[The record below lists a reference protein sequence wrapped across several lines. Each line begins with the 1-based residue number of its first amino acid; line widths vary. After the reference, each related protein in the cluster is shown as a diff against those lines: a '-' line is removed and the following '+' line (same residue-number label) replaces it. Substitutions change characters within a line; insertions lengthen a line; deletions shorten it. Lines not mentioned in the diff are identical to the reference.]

1 MARVAFCA
9 EIRTR
14 SIVKNHVRNLMLG
27 LAAVLMLGHSL
38 VPHDHSTT
46 NPPQSLLW
54 QLFSVDLGGDHL
66 QHYAP
71 THCETAPEDA
81 NHQQLPLLPEFEV
94 LNFGCTGFSTP
105 ELHPCAA
112 EARALGHLSS
122 WSRRPPPS
130 KLS

>member
-1 MARVAFCA
+1 
-9 EIRTR
+9 
-14 SIVKNHVRNLMLG
+14 MLG
-27 LAAVLMLGHSL
+27 LAAVLMWGHSL

-46 NPPQSLLW
+46 NPPQSFLW

-71 THCETAPEDA
+71 THCESAPEDT
-81 NHQQLPLLPEFEV
+81 NCQQLPLEPE
-94 LNFGCTGFSTP
+94 LASLSFGCIEFRATALQPSF
-105 ELHPCAA
+105 A

-130 KLS
+130 QLS